1 MKKCLLWLYFILIAS
16 GVAIAA
22 AYEPIMS
29 VITDKPVEKEILF
42 SLYKG
47 SNYTSKAYKESYAEI
62 YITIEKVR
70 STTHSV
76 VWDTTLD
83 AMLLSKYPS
92 LKKPM
97 SKRIIIPNVIEN
109 KEHLEMNY
117 LLTYQSKG
125 STLKIQSSNFI
136 FNGMDTLAI
145 QL

>member
-1 MKKCLLWLYFILIAS
+1 MNRCLLWLFFVLLAS
-16 GVAIAA
+16 GVGIAA
-22 AYEPIMS
+22 AYEPMS
-29 VITDKPVEKEILF
+29 FIKDKPVEKEIFF

-47 SNYTSKAYKESYAEI
+47 GNYTSKAYKESSAKI
-62 YITIEKVR
+62 YIAVEKVR
-70 STTHSV
+70 RTTHSV

-83 AMLLSKYPS
+83 AMLLRKYPS

-97 SKRIIIPNVIEN
+97 SKRIVIPNVIEN
-109 KEHLEMNY
+109 KEHLVMNY
-117 LLTYQSKG
+117 LITYQSDG